1 MADHRM
7 KPDRCPH
14 CGALVDA
21 AGSAPGDKD
30 EGGPEQGSISIC
42 LYCARPSIFDSDLR
56 LHRPTPAQIDEILA
70 DPDVR
75 RAIKAVKIA
84 GPRKP
89 GGYRGSE

>member
-21 AGSAPGDKD
+21 AGDLEGAEPGAP
-30 EGGPEQGSISIC
+30 EPGSISIC
-42 LYCARPSIFDSDLR
+42 LYCARPAIFDNDLR
-56 LHRPTPAQIDEILA
+56 LRMPTLAQIDEILS

-89 GGYRGSE
+89 GGRH

>member
-14 CGALVDA
+14 CGAYVDA
-21 AGSAPGDKD
+21 AGEADGT

-42 LYCARPSIFDSDLR
+42 LYCARPSVFDNDLR
-56 LHRPTPAQIDEILA
+56 LRKMTPAQMDEVLS

-75 RAIKAVKIA
+75 RAIRAVKIA

-89 GGYRGSE
+89 GGFRS